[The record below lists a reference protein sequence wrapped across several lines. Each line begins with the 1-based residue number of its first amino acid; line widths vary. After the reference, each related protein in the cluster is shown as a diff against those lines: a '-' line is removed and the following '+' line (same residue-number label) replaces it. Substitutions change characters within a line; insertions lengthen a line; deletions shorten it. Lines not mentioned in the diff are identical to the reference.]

1 MCIYIYRCMYI
12 YKYIYI
18 YITYIYNIYIHI
30 YLYICI
36 YIIYYV
42 YIMYILC
49 IYTYILDIGF
59 PSLFTLRVKYIP
71 NKISYKL
78 IRLQASTQRH
88 DGKDK

>member
-1 MCIYIYRCMYI
+1 
-12 YKYIYI
+12 
-18 YITYIYNIYIHI
+18 
-30 YLYICI
+30 
-36 YIIYYV
+36 
-42 YIMYILC
+42 MYILC

-71 NKISYKL
+71 NKISCKL